1 MPKYSPVVAAFKA
14 KKLIKAYEKNNCSQA
29 KTAKKLGVTP
39 SAVCQQIEKNPA
51 VKNRVQAFL
60 DSPSLDQ
67 ALVNVAKEGLD
78 ATKPPTKDSP
88 EWPDHA
94 ARHKFWKDL
103 MVCKKYMNAE
113 KEGPDNVNNVF
124 IYIPAKDDH
133 AIINAEEEKAY
144 DKRFDEA
151 TGQ

>member
-14 KKLIKAYEKNNCSQA
+14 KQIIKTYEKNHCSQT
-29 KTAKKLGVTP
+29 KTAKALGISQP
-39 SAVCQQIEKNPA
+39 AVSQNLKKNNA

-78 ATKPPTKDSP
+78 ATKPPTKESP
-88 EWPDHA
+88 EWPDHS

-133 AIINAEEEKAY
+133 AIINVEEEKAY
-144 DKRFDEA
+144 DRRFDEA
-151 TGQ
+151 TAS